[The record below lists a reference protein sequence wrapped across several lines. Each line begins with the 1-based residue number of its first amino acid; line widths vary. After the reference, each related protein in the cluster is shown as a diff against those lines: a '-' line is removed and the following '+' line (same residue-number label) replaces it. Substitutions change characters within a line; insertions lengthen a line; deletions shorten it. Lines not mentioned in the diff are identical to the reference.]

1 MQIQIKIILKNPKQK
16 KKKKRKKEKI
26 RKKTFT
32 LRDHQQWQIAF

>member
-16 KKKKRKKEKI
+16 KKKKKEKI

-32 LRDHQQWQIAF
+32 LRDHQQWQITF

>member
-1 MQIQIKIILKNPKQK
+1 MQIQIKIILKNPKQ